1 MDWCATILNETHA
14 SVLLVCIEY
23 MNSGVLYFIS
33 RWESVHALMTV
44 HPTIGKFIEINT
56 QACMQGLLNIS
67 FKQKILTE
75 KQCQTVEEL
84 SKVKIEH

>member
-1 MDWCATILNETHA
+1 MFHSCTRQNLDN
-14 SVLLVCIEY
+14 
-23 MNSGVLYFIS
+23 NQF
-33 RWESVHALMTV
+33 HALMTV

>member
-1 MDWCATILNETHA
+1 ML
-14 SVLLVCIEY
+14 
-23 MNSGVLYFIS
+23 
-33 RWESVHALMTV
+33 HALMTV

-67 FKQKILTE
+67 LKQKILTE